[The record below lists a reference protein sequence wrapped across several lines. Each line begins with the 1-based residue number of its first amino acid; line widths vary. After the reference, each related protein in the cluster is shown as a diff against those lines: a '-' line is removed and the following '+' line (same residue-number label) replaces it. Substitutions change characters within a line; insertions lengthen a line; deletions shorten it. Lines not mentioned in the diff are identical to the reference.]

1 MNEGMMS
8 AGSTGEIIYST
19 EEHLEVDEFID
30 ILVRSGLAERRPVSQ
45 PNVIRGMVEFAS
57 LMITARTGDGL
68 LVGVAR
74 SVTDFSYCCYL
85 SDLAVDR
92 NWQRQGIGKELMRRT
107 HVLSGGEDKVTMLL
121 LSAPDGMAY
130 YPKAGLEKL
139 DNCFAIR
146 RKG

>member
-1 MNEGMMS
+1 MNIEP
-8 AGSTGEIIYST
+8 ANDIVYST

-30 ILVRSGLAERRPVSQ
+30 ILVRSGLAERRPVNQ

-57 LMITARTGDGL
+57 LMITARTIDGL

-92 NWQRQGIGKELMRRT
+92 DWQRQGIGKELMRRT
-107 HVLSGGEDKVTMLL
+107 QVLAGGEDKVTMLL
-121 LSAPDGMAY
+121 LSAPDGMDY
-130 YPKAGLEKL
+130 YSKAGLEKL
-139 DNCFAIR
+139 ENCFAVR